1 MIRANLPEQ
10 SNAAD
15 WLESIELRS
24 EDDDT
29 PLWSTIPPSL
39 VVSLYV
45 KDSFRNWQDT
55 PSTSLLSASS
65 NDGSGRIL
73 LFDNGFVNIEFPASS
88 LSALKPKVYDVLMKL
103 EISGRTMQM
112 LVGAIPIYSGE

>member
-1 MIRANLPEQ
+1 MIRANLAEQ

-24 EDDDT
+24 EDEGA
-29 PLWSTIPPSL
+29 PLWSTIPASL

-73 LFDNGFVNIEFPASS
+73 LFENGFVNIEFPASS